1 MVAAGPKRSFEGHRA
16 GAGLGHWPGDRRLTG
31 IVVTETS
38 VPRIVKEGLPMADW
52 PNSSDP
58 DRPSKADIMALLESD
73 AMNKLAAYAARG
85 RSHRTLSEQQ
95 LTDAWKQAFKNVAND
110 PHIYEAR
117 AAENDLASEFQLR
130 GLDPPY
136 DEVKDDVQRFMS
148 AAEAVAEDLRK
159 DPDRLAQKGVEW
171 MADLAAFKSARD
183 EPKN

>member
-1 MVAAGPKRSFEGHRA
+1 
-16 GAGLGHWPGDRRLTG
+16 
-31 IVVTETS
+31 
-38 VPRIVKEGLPMADW
+38 MADW
-52 PNSSDP
+52 PDSSDP

-73 AMNKLAAYAARG
+73 AMNKLAAYAACG

-148 AAEAVAEDLRK
+148 VAEAVAEELRK
-159 DPDRLAQKGVEW
+159 DPGRLAQKGVEW

-183 EPKN
+183 KSKN